1 MTLRLHTIIAST
13 RPGRVGPAVG
23 AWFQGVAEAHPAF
36 DARLVDL
43 ADFALPVFD
52 EPNHPRSGKYVHDHT
67 KAWSESVAAADAFV
81 FVAPE
86 YNFHPTPA
94 LVNALTYLAQEW
106 AYKPAGFV
114 SYGGASGAVRSVDNT
129 KGLLTVLRMVPLL
142 EQVMV
147 PLVGQKVKDGVFQAE
162 EIHET
167 SARAMLDELAKLGGA
182 LKPVHAG

>member
-81 FVAPE
+81 FVTPE

-94 LVNALTYLAQEW
+94 LVNALTYLAMVKEELGDRW
-106 AYKPAGFV
+106 LRPDLFRF
-114 SYGGASGAVRSVDNT
+114 GASSLLGDIERQLEHHVTGAY
-129 KGLLTVLRMVPLL
+129 
-142 EQVMV
+142 
-147 PLVGQKVKDGVFQAE
+147 
-162 EIHET
+162 
-167 SARAMLDELAKLGGA
+167 SASWR
-182 LKPVHAG
+182 HAAG